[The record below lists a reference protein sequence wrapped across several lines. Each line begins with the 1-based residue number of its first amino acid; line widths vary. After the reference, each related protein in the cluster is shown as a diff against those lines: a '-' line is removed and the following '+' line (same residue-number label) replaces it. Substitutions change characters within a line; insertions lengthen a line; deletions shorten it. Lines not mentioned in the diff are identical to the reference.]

1 MVFSS
6 AIFLFYFLP
15 VFLLAYWLSPV
26 RFKNA
31 VALLGSLLF
40 YLWGA
45 PTFFLLLLTAVAFDF
60 YLGNGMY
67 HSTNKTAKRQLLG
80 LGVVANV
87 GMLAYFKYANFFV
100 ENANALLAEL
110 GFEAVSW
117 AAIALPIGISFFT
130 FQKLSYLIDLYYG
143 KAKPLER
150 LADYALYILLFPQL
164 IAGPIVRFKEIADQI
179 RDRRAQLT
187 MDHRL
192 NGLFR
197 FSMGL
202 AKKVLIADTLGQQVD
217 LAFSESIATLGAF
230 DAWIAILAYAMQIYY
245 DFSGYSDMAIG
256 IGLMLGFRLP
266 ENFNFPYISRS
277 ITEFWRRW
285 HITLSNWMRDYLYI
299 PLGGNRRSTQRTY
312 LNLVVVF
319 LLSGLWHG
327 AAWSF
332 VLWGLFHGL
341 FLILDRLFL
350 SRVLAAVGTLPA
362 LLFTF
367 FVTLLGWVLF
377 RAESLNLALEYYGVL
392 FSGGK
397 QALTYSIH
405 FWAMLLLGSGIAL
418 LPISFGVDKH
428 LNNWL
433 HKMENRTL
441 SIKAILTIILLV
453 LCFSEVVVAG
463 YNPFIYFR
471 F

>member
-15 VFLLAYWLSPV
+15 VFLLVYWLSPL
-26 RFKNA
+26 RLKNA
-31 VALLGSLLF
+31 VALIGSLLF

-60 YLGNGMY
+60 YLGNGIH
-67 HSTNKTAKRQLLG
+67 HSTNKKVRRQLLG

-87 GMLAYFKYANFFV
+87 GMLAYFKYANFFLDNT
-100 ENANALLAEL
+100 NAFLAEL
-110 GFEAVSW
+110 GFEAINWTAV
-117 AAIALPIGISFFT
+117 ALPIGISFFT
-130 FQKLSYLIDLYYG
+130 FQKLSYLIDLYYE

-150 LADYALYILLFPQL
+150 LTDYALYILLFPQL
-164 IAGPIVRFKEIADQI
+164 IAGPIVRFNEIADQI
-179 RDRRAQLT
+179 RDRQAQLT
-187 MDHRL
+187 IDNRL

-197 FSMGL
+197 FSLGL
-202 AKKVLIADTLGQQVD
+202 AKKLLIADTLGQQVD
-217 LAFSESIATLGAF
+217 LAFGEPIAALGAF
-230 DAWIAILAYAMQIYY
+230 DAWVVILAYAMQIYY

-299 PLGGNRRSTQRTY
+299 PLGGNRKGVPRTY
-312 LNLVVVF
+312 VNLVIVF

-350 SRVLAAVGTLPA
+350 RRLLQAAGSLPA
-362 LLFTF
+362 LAFTF
-367 FVTLLGWVLF
+367 FITLLGWVLF
-377 RAESLNLALEYYGVL
+377 RADTVELALEYYGRL
-392 FSGGK
+392 FSGGD
-397 QALTYSIH
+397 QSMAFSRH
-405 FWAMLLLGSGIAL
+405 FWAMLLLGSGIAV
-418 LPISFGVDKH
+418 LPILFQTENR
-428 LNNWL
+428 LNDWL
-433 HKMENRTL
+433 HTLENRAL
-441 SIKAILTIILLV
+441 YVKALLTILLLT
-453 LCFSEVVVAG
+453 LCFSEVVVGG